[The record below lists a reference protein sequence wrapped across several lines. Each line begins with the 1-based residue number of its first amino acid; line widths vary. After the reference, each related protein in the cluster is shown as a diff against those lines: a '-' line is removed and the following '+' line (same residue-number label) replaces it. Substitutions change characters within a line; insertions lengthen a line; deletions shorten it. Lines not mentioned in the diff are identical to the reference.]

1 MPIFRYGNR
10 EIDHLKQKD
19 KKLAEAID
27 RIGTIACEVIP
38 DLFTALIYNIVGQ
51 QISSAASATVWG
63 RMKERFGEITPR
75 RLDSAP
81 LEEVQQCGLSFRK
94 AGYIKDASRAVAE
107 GELDLSQLSDLTD
120 AEVIRRLSSLRGV
133 GEWTA
138 EMLLIFSLERPDVV
152 SRGDLAIRRGMMTL
166 YGRKTLDNETFVRYA
181 RRYSPFGSTASLY
194 LWEIAVGR

>member
-27 RIGTIACEVIP
+27 RIGTIECEVIP
-38 DLFTALIYNIVGQ
+38 DLFTALINNIVGQ

>member
-1 MPIFRYGNR
+1 MPVFRYGKT
-10 EIDHLKQKD
+10 EIDHLKRKD
-19 KKLAEAID
+19 KKLAAAID
-27 RIGTIACEVIP
+27 RIGTIECEVIP
-38 DLFTALIYNIVGQ
+38 DLFSALINNIVGQ

-63 RMKERFGEITPR
+63 RMKERFGEITPE
-75 RLDSAP
+75 RLDSAS

-107 GELDLSQLSDLTD
+107 GELDLSKLWALPDV
-120 AEVIRRLSSLRGV
+120 EVIRRLSSLKGV

-138 EMLLIFSLERPDVV
+138 EMLLIFSMERPDVV
-152 SRGDLAIRRGMMTL
+152 SKGDLAIRRGMMTL
-166 YGRKTLDNETFVRYA
+166 YGRKTLDVETFRRYA